1 MDEDSK
7 KPTLLNPPKPPAKEE
22 KDGEPKKGEEGS
34 KPTLLNPPK
43 PLVKKE
49 KSVETKKGGE
59 VSKPTLLNPPKT
71 TTKDEMTLRESHIA
85 DKKKASKWLIV
96 LLLVLT
102 IIVVSGLA
110 FFLLRGREQGIS
122 PRADVAQEQ
131 KGIKD
136 DDGDELIP
144 SGSVANGKMTAAITG
159 APTVQDSTV
168 SFTVEWGNNSSDST
182 YTPSDF
188 TVSQNG
194 TQLQAK
200 DGYYSEEVLPG
211 QKREVSYTYNLL
223 NNNDD
228 VKIIIGSVAETGSGE
243 RSDAGSSAAKLVG
256 TIIKVRGE

>member
-1 MDEDSK
+1 MNEEKGK
-7 KPTLLNPPKPPAKEE
+7 KPVLLNPPKPPAKEE
-22 KDGEPKKGEEGS
+22 KSGEDKKGGEGS

-43 PLVKKE
+43 LPVKKE
-49 KSVETKKGGE
+49 KGE
-59 VSKPTLLNPPKT
+59 ESSKPTLLNPPKPP
-71 TTKDEMTLRESHIA
+71 TKEEMTPMELHIA
-85 DKKKASKWLIV
+85 GKKKAPKWLIV

-110 FFLLRGREQGIS
+110 FFLLRGRAQGIS

-136 DDGDELIP
+136 DDGNELIP
-144 SGSVANGKMTAAITG
+144 SGSVANGKMTATITDT
-159 APTVQDSTV
+159 PTIQDGTV

-200 DGYYSEEVLPG
+200 AGYYSEEVLPG
-211 QKREVSYTYNLL
+211 QKREVRYTYNLF

-228 VKIIIGSVAETGSGE
+228 VKIIIGSVAEAGAGE
-243 RSDAGSSAAKLVG
+243 RSDSSSSAAKLVG
-256 TIIKVRGE
+256 TVIKVRGE